1 MRWSVRRSLA
11 ISVLLTSSFAV
22 FPFEYPAMAQ
32 VANARA
38 TRAGGAR
45 NQKLPDQSSR
55 GVFSLSLSR
64 GAAASAASG
73 GSTVGGCI
81 SGCALSQSELQPI
94 TKVIRVKGSSG
105 EGTANTEV
113 TMRYSGFGVDTP
125 STGADSGANAVS
137 LGASTLEVSSVAT
150 ANLAVLETLPNID
163 PAALAAVQAA
173 VAAAE
178 TGVPAAA
185 GTGEFVCQLAICTPE
200 EIREAADLGIV
211 PVPRYEEAYTAF
223 TLVQEVESTDL
234 DFINDFAASAF

>member
-1 MRWSVRRSLA
+1 LA

-73 GSTVGGCI
+73 GSTVG
-81 SGCALSQSELQPI
+81 GCALSQSELQPI